1 MPQQPVNWCPE
12 ISSVVMSPTSSSR
25 TPLFDVPKELFLS
38 TTRTLDD
45 ATVTTAV
52 KRQRLPLVVWMLGTV
67 TFVMGTSELI
77 VAGLLPEVATS
88 LDVTISQAGLLI
100 TVFALGMVIGT
111 PIMSI
116 ATIRLPRKATLISA
130 LLLFALA
137 HLVGAVTDVFAVVLI
152 ARFAAAVATGTFW
165 AIGAVVAAAA
175 AGREAGA
182 KAMGIMVGGVTLATV
197 LGVPIGTAA
206 GQQLGWQG
214 PFFML
219 ALLST
224 GCAVL
229 LAKVLPAA
237 ISAQGGVDLRV
248 ELRRLVNGRLW
259 TVFLATALAQASFV
273 GVYSYITPQ
282 LTDRAGLAASAVPIV
297 MVAYGIGA
305 LIGTTIGGRL
315 GDQRPYTV
323 IGIAVAGLVVTMTV
337 LLLWGGNPGVA
348 VVFFTLMGLFGFAS
362 NPVLVSEALRAAGA
376 DGVLPMALSNSFF
389 NIGIALGSALG
400 GIVIASSLAERA
412 LPALGLVLAAA
423 AAVPCLVLGLTVRRS
438 GRPV

>member
-1 MPQQPVNWCPE
+1 
-12 ISSVVMSPTSSSR
+12 
-25 TPLFDVPKELFLS
+25 
-38 TTRTLDD
+38 
-45 ATVTTAV
+45 
-52 KRQRLPLVVWMLGTV
+52 
-67 TFVMGTSELI
+67 
-77 VAGLLPEVATS
+77 
-88 LDVTISQAGLLI
+88 
-100 TVFALGMVIGT
+100 
-111 PIMSI
+111 
-116 ATIRLPRKATLISA
+116 
-130 LLLFALA
+130 
-137 HLVGAVTDVFAVVLI
+137 
-152 ARFAAAVATGTFW
+152 
-165 AIGAVVAAAA
+165 
-175 AGREAGA
+175 
-182 KAMGIMVGGVTLATV
+182 
-197 LGVPIGTAA
+197 
-206 GQQLGWQG
+206 
-214 PFFML
+214 
-219 ALLST
+219 
-224 GCAVL
+224 
-229 LAKVLPAA
+229 
-237 ISAQGGVDLRV
+237 VDLRV

-412 LPALGLVLAAA
+412 LPAL
-423 AAVPCLVLGLTVRRS
+423 VLGLTVRRS